1 MARILVLTNLYPP
14 HHFGGYELSCRDV
27 VESWRRNGHDVT
39 VLTSSTVRPGVSS
52 AAENQRDTR
61 RELRIAFDGRE
72 LQSWPLTKRLAYE
85 RHNQRSLQRALDE
98 IRPDV
103 VSVWHMAG
111 MSLSMLHRLLWR
123 HNRIVGVV
131 CDEWPAYVERTDQWM
146 RLWRLLPPLWR
157 PIGKLS
163 GVPTGYPDVG
173 SGASFCFV
181 SNDLRDRCLKKS
193 RWYFPRST
201 VTYSGI
207 NTDEF
212 PIVHRGGRSEWS
224 WKLKTAGRLD
234 PRKGFE
240 TAIAALPHLPSQ
252 SCLEILS
259 SADAPY
265 RLELEQLARR
275 LGVAERVS
283 FSTTDRA
290 GVRAAFMEAD
300 AVIFPSVW
308 EEPFGLVPLE
318 AMACGTPV
326 AASGTGGS
334 AEFLADGYN
343 CVLFKPGDAAGLAQ
357 GVARVASSAELRE
370 RLVTSGR
377 ATVTELTVDR
387 LAAVLEAW
395 HLAAVDDFRGG
406 VPGPPR
412 DMRRYVRLERIPTGQ
427 RERLPGDH
435 PEA

>member
-27 VESWRRNGHDVT
+27 VESWRRWGHEVT
-39 VLTSSTVRPGVSS
+39 VLTSSTVRPGVAP
-52 AAENQRDTR
+52 AAESRADVR
-61 RELRIAFDGRE
+61 RELHIAFDGRE
-72 LQSWPLTKRLAYE
+72 LQTWPIAKRLSYE
-85 RHNQRSLQRALDE
+85 RHNQRCLRDALDE
-98 IRPDV
+98 LRPDV

-111 MSLSMLHRLLWR
+111 MPLSMLHRLLWR
-123 HNRIVGVV
+123 HSRIVGVV

-146 RLWRLLPPLWR
+146 RMWRLLPPVWR

-173 SGASFCFV
+173 SCASFCFV

-212 PIVHRGGRSEWS
+212 PITPRAERPDWS

-234 PRKGFE
+234 PRKGFD
-240 TAIAALPHLPSQ
+240 TAIEALAHLPAESR
-252 SCLEILS
+252 LEILS
-259 SADAPY
+259 SSDAPY
-265 RLELEQLARR
+265 RLELEQVAHRF
-275 LGVAERVS
+275 GVADRVT

-308 EEPFGLVPLE
+308 EEPFGLIPLE

-357 GVARVASSAELRE
+357 GIKRLADSADLRE
-370 RLVTSGR
+370 NLAASGYDT
-377 ATVTELTVDR
+377 ATELTAER

-395 HLAAVDDFRGG
+395 HLAAVDDFAGG

-412 DMRRYVRLERIPTGQ
+412 DMRRYVRGP
-427 RERLPGDH
+427 H
-435 PEA
+435 WA

>member
-1 MARILVLTNLYPP
+1 MARILVVTNLYPP

-27 VESWRRNGHDVT
+27 VELWRRWGHEVT
-39 VLTSSTVRPGVSS
+39 VLTSTTVRPGVPLT
-52 AAENQRDTR
+52 AEDRADVR
-61 RELRIAFDGRE
+61 RELCIAFDGRE

-85 RHNQRSLQRALDE
+85 RRNQRSLQRALDE

-123 HNRIVGVV
+123 HSRIVGVV

-146 RLWRLLPPLWR
+146 RVWRLFPPFWR
-157 PIGKLS
+157 PVGKLS

-212 PIVHRGGRSEWS
+212 PIVRRDARIEWS

-234 PRKGFE
+234 PRKGFN
-240 TAIAALPHLPSQ
+240 TAIGALPLLPPQ
-252 SCLEILS
+252 SSLEILS

-265 RLELEQLARR
+265 RLELEEMARG
-275 LGVAERVS
+275 LGVADRVT
-283 FSTTDRA
+283 FSTTDRE

-300 AVIFPSVW
+300 AVIFPSIW

-334 AEFLADGYN
+334 AEFLADGHN
-343 CVLFKPGDAAGLAQ
+343 CVLFEPGDSASLSQGIMRLAG
-357 GVARVASSAELRE
+357 SAELRDK
-370 RLVTSGR
+370 LVASGR
-377 ATVTELTVDR
+377 ATVAELTIER
-387 LAAVLEAW
+387 LASVLEAW
-395 HLAAVDDFRGG
+395 HLAAIDDFSGG

-412 DMRRYVRLERIPTGQ
+412 DMRRYVD
-427 RERLPGDH
+427 GDRT
-435 PEA
+435 PSSPS

>member
-27 VESWRRNGHDVT
+27 VELWRRWGHEVT
-39 VLTSSTVRPGVSS
+39 VLTSSTVRPGVTSP
-52 AAENQRDTR
+52 AEGRSDVR
-61 RELRIAFDGRE
+61 RELHISFDGRE
-72 LQSWPLTKRLAYE
+72 LQTWPATKRLAYE
-85 RHNQRSLQRALDE
+85 RHNQRCLRDALDE
-98 IRPDV
+98 LRPDV

-111 MSLSMLHRLLWR
+111 MSLSMLHRMLWR
-123 HNRIVGVV
+123 HSRIVGVV

-146 RLWRLLPPLWR
+146 RLWRLFPLVWR
-157 PIGKLS
+157 PVAKLS

-212 PIVHRGGRSEWS
+212 PIIRRGGRADWS

-234 PRKGFE
+234 PRKGFD
-240 TAIAALPHLPSQ
+240 TAIEALALLPSE
-252 SCLEILS
+252 SRLEILS

-265 RLELEQLARR
+265 RLELEQIARR
-275 LGVAERVS
+275 LGVAGRVT

-308 EEPFGLVPLE
+308 EEPFGLIPLE
-318 AMACGTPV
+318 SMACGTPV

-343 CVLFKPGDAAGLAQ
+343 CVLFKPGDPAGLSQAL
-357 GVARVASSAELRE
+357 GRLATSAELRE
-370 RLVTSGR
+370 TLCASGY
-377 ATVTELTVDR
+377 ATVTELTVGR
-387 LAAVLEAW
+387 LAEVLEAW
-395 HLAAVDDFRGG
+395 HLAAIDDFRGG

-412 DMRRYVRLERIPTGQ
+412 DMRRYVQGPRAATGQ
-427 RERLPGDH
+427 RVDGDQ
-435 PEA
+435 PDA

>member
-27 VESWRRNGHDVT
+27 VELWQRWGHEVT
-39 VLTSSTVRPGVSS
+39 VLTSSTVRSGVTSP
-52 AAENQRDTR
+52 AESPADVR
-61 RELRIAFDGRE
+61 RELHIAFDGRE
-72 LQSWPLTKRLAYE
+72 LQTWPVTKRLGYE
-85 RHNQRSLQRALDE
+85 RHNQRRLQAALDE
-98 IRPDV
+98 VRPDV

-111 MSLSMLHRLLWR
+111 MSLSMLHRMLWR
-123 HNRIVGVV
+123 HSRIVGVV

-146 RLWRLLPPLWR
+146 RLWSLLSPIWR
-157 PIGKLS
+157 PVGKLT
-163 GVPTGYPDVG
+163 GIPTGYPDVG
-173 SGASFCFV
+173 AGASFCFV

-212 PIVHRGGRSEWS
+212 PITRRNARADWS

-234 PRKGFE
+234 PRKGFD
-240 TAIAALPHLPSQ
+240 TAIEALAQLPAQ

-265 RLELEQLARR
+265 RLELEQIARR
-275 LGVAERVS
+275 AGVDDRVT

-290 GVRAAFMEAD
+290 GVRAAFMGAD

-308 EEPFGLVPLE
+308 EEPFGLIPLE

-343 CVLFKPGDAAGLAQ
+343 CVRFKPGDAASLAE
-357 GVARVASSAELRE
+357 GVTRLATSAELRE
-370 RLVTSGR
+370 KVAAAGYD
-377 ATVTELTVDR
+377 TVTELTVDR
-387 LAAVLEAW
+387 LAGVLEAW
-395 HLAAVDDFRGG
+395 HLAAADDFRRG

-412 DMRRYVRLERIPTGQ
+412 DMRRYVPGSREVGGQ
-427 RERLPGDH
+427 REPRDQPD
-435 PEA
+435 A